1 MPVLGID
8 IGSRTI
14 KLVELE
20 GTTIVRQQV
29 VDSGH
34 NPIQLARRL
43 VGNPERYGRIVA
55 TGYGR
60 HAAKATFAHD
70 LVTEIMAHATG
81 AKFLFPHCR
90 TVIDIG
96 GQDSKVIKLGEGG
109 QVEDFLMNDK
119 CAAGTGKFL
128 ETMQRALEL
137 PLTILAERAM
147 AAQSYIRITSMCTV
161 FAETEVVS
169 LLNRERPVEEI
180 AKGVI
185 FSIGERISGMVAR
198 IGATPDVVFTGGV
211 AQIPGMGRLLRE
223 CVGPRELLVP
233 DCPQI
238 VGALGAALCAH
249 AKEARVEGVG
259 QAT

>member
-1 MPVLGID
+1 MPVLGVD

-14 KLVELE
+14 KLVELD
-20 GTTIVRQQV
+20 GTTITRHQV

-43 VGNPERYGRIVA
+43 VGTPEQYSRIVT

-60 HAAKATFAHD
+60 HAAKAAFAHD
-70 LVTEIMAHATG
+70 LVTEIMAHAAG
-81 AKFLFPHCR
+81 ARFLFPNCR

-96 GQDSKVIKLGEGG
+96 GQDSKVIKLGESG

-137 PLTILAERAM
+137 PLTQMAERAM
-147 AAQSYIRITSMCTV
+147 TAQSYIRITSMCTV

-169 LLNRERPVEEI
+169 LLNREQPVEEI

-185 FSIGERISGMVAR
+185 FSIGERISRMVGR
-198 IGATPDVVFTGGV
+198 IGIVPDVVLTGGV
-211 AQIPGMGRLLRE
+211 AQIPGMGRLLQE
-223 CVGPRELLVP
+223 YIGMKGLLVP
-233 DCPQI
+233 DHPQI
-238 VGALGAALCAH
+238 VGALGAAICADR
-249 AKEARVEGVG
+249 KSI
-259 QAT
+259 